1 MDKKTFYTQWANQ
14 AVQNTGYASC
24 APADNPVE
32 LFARMKNDI
41 SHDRKIVAFS
51 EFMTLQVPC
60 ISFQDWLTLIH
71 VGRMVMD
78 TKTEQGYL
86 YNGNYTTLQTE
97 LFKRPTDVFSL
108 ITHTLEDY
116 KEWYR
121 QQDVDFDRQI
131 VDPLMEINSDL
142 QNLKQKYWDT
152 EGDEHYERQWAW
164 ENFESCLLSKLNH
177 IRNDVPYRVHSSNV
191 IYGDR
196 GARETLHLFYIPDAD
211 IYGYLHAYNPC

>member
-1 MDKKTFYTQWANQ
+1 MGLHLCLIVTTNNKQTFSTPAQWVSNVPLCTGRKRKIKVDKKTFYAQWANQ

-78 TKTEQGYL
+78 TKTE
-86 YNGNYTTLQTE
+86 
-97 LFKRPTDVFSL
+97 
-108 ITHTLEDY
+108 
-116 KEWYR
+116 
-121 QQDVDFDRQI
+121 DRKS
-131 VDPLMEINSDL
+131 V
-142 QNLKQKYWDT
+142 
-152 EGDEHYERQWAW
+152 
-164 ENFESCLLSKLNH
+164 
-177 IRNDVPYRVHSSNV
+177 V
-191 IYGDR
+191 
-196 GARETLHLFYIPDAD
+196 
-211 IYGYLHAYNPC
+211 